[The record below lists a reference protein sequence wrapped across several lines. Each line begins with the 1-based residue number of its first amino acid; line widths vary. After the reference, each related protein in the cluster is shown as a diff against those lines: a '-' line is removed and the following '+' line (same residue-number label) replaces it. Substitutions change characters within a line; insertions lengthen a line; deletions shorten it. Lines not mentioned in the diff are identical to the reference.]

1 MSAFLRKT
9 TLVLLSPK
17 SVVFKT
23 GHNYMYE
30 SVNALQNKRGRLG
43 RSYYKPGQ
51 DPTVSSKSHI
61 QICQGLVSAGCY
73 VTELGDRVEKINM
86 QEWKV
91 GYDENS
97 FLPLRF

>member
-1 MSAFLRKT
+1 
-9 TLVLLSPK
+9 
-17 SVVFKT
+17 
-23 GHNYMYE
+23 MYE
-30 SVNALQNKRGRLG
+30 NVKALQNKHGRLG
-43 RSYYKPGQ
+43 HSYYKSGH
-51 DPTVSSKSHI
+51 DFYFYLTVSSKSHI